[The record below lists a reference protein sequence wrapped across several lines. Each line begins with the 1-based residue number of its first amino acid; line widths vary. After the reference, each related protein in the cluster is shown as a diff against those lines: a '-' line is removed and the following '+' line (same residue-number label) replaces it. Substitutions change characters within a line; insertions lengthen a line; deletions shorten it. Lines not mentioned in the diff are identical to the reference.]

1 MSSSSAPVLEADT
14 TNTNDE
20 PVELSADDWEILDSN
35 AAKEDSS
42 GVSASVNG
50 VKRETTLRS
59 PLRGVGLGITQR
71 DALRGFTSL
80 ESEISHGNDE
90 RLREEDRVET
100 SEDALRKARAN
111 YGQAGYRDPTLA
123 MICTGMVLVLV
134 GCLVLAVPE
143 W

>member
-14 TNTNDE
+14 TNNADPVE
-20 PVELSADDWEILDSN
+20 PIELSADDWEIL
-35 AAKEDSS
+35 DSS

-59 PLRGVGLGITQR
+59 TTRLTQR

-80 ESEISHGNDE
+80 ESEISHDHDE

-100 SEDALRKARAN
+100 SEDAIRKARAN

-134 GCLVLAVPE
+134 GCLVLACAASP
-143 W
+143 